1 MKKLTNIEMF
11 TRKKSNRKTSSNR
24 KFGCNNFGEKIV
36 KVFSCYFFACFLF
49 FLVNISIVETKK
61 KLLNLQTSSIVK
73 VTREVSRV
81 TPHYNTRSYN

>member
-24 KFGCNNFGEKIV
+24 KFGCDNFGEKH
-36 KVFSCYFFACFLF
+36 
-49 FLVNISIVETKK
+49 LVNISIVETKK